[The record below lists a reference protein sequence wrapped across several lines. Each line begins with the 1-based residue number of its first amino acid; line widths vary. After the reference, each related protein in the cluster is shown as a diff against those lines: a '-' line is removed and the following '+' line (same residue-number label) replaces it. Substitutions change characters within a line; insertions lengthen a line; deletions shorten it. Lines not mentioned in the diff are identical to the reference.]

1 MVGDDV
7 LGLVEPKVGHT
18 GEHCAFLTDWR
29 IKNNIK
35 RTEAV
40 RGDNEHALVINI
52 IKFANLAFLD

>member
-7 LGLVEPKVGHT
+7 LRFVEPKVSHT

-35 RTEAV
+35 GTEAI
-40 RGDNEHALVINI
+40 GSDNEHTLIVNIINI
-52 IKFANLAFLD
+52 ANLTFLD